1 MSRVFWL
8 GVTGLI
14 FGILGAVLVVLL
26 ESIGL
31 VGATGDTS
39 LSFNA
44 AVAIV
49 FSIVG
54 MIGAILEQRR
64 IPSFG
69 ATSGI
74 APYYNAAGPIVF
86 SIIGIV
92 EAILEHRRI
101 LGGLLMIV
109 GAVGV
114 LTSISVFG
122 MPSFFLFLIGG
133 ILILAQKKERP
144 VISSR

>member
-8 GVTGLI
+8 GITGLI

-26 ESIGL
+26 ASIGI

-54 MIGAILEQRR
+54 TIGAILEQRR
-64 IPSFG
+64 ISSFR
-69 ATSGI
+69 ATISVS
-74 APYYNAAGPIVF
+74 PYCNAVGPIAFYVL
-86 SIIGIV
+86 GIV
-92 EAILEHRRI
+92 DAILEHKQI
-101 LGGLLMIV
+101 LGLVMII

-122 MPSFFLFLIGG
+122 IPSFLLFLIGG
-133 ILILAQKKERP
+133 ILILAQEREKP
-144 VISSR
+144 VISCC